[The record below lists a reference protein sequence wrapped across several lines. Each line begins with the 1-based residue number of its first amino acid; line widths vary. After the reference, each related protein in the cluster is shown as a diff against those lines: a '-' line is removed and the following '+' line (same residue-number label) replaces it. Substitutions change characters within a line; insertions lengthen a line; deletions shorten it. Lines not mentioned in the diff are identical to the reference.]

1 MQDRISSKIK
11 ELEDVTEPFYKL
23 KEIVR
28 SGWVD
33 KLSLENPE
41 TVASHTL
48 LMIVLALYF
57 MSSNHSYSDKKKL
70 RLIEMILVHDLAE
83 TVIGDITPDSVKYR
97 GKNHLEN
104 KAFEEIMD
112 KVPPSTFKDRLNAR
126 WDQFNTKSSLE
137 AQFVQIIDKLEMIM
151 QGNYYLNNR
160 KEVTL
165 KQLRPFKDS
174 TTMLLKNDA
183 NLPQESKPQNSSV
196 IESVLNEI
204 KEILAHLCK

>member
-1 MQDRISSKIK
+1 LSDWILSKIK
-11 ELEDVTEPFYKL
+11 ELEEVTEPFYKL

-28 SGWVD
+28 RGWVN
-33 KLSLENPE
+33 KLNLENSE

-48 LMIVLALYF
+48 LMIVLALYS
-57 MSSNHSYSDKKKL
+57 MSNHSYSDKKKL

-83 TVIGDITPDSVKYR
+83 SVTGDITPDSLKYQS
-97 GKNHLEN
+97 KNDLEN
-104 KAFEEIMD
+104 KAFKEIMD
-112 KVPPSTFKDRLNAR
+112 KVPPSKFKDRLNAS
-126 WDQFNTKSSLE
+126 WDQFNTKSSFE

-165 KQLRPFKDS
+165 KQLQPFKDS
-174 TTMLLKNDA
+174 TTLLLKNDA
-183 NLPQESKPQNSSV
+183 NLLQESKPQNFTV
-196 IESVLNEI
+196 IESNLNEI